1 MGECLNRGQMDFVGQ
16 SNAKTAMYIIIYGF
30 TIVGF
35 ILGYREGRFGLTFRW
50 SFSGYLLANA
60 LCFLSWPMWNRHPVT
75 FQAAPEVE
83 KGEEGEED
91 EDKARK
97 FKPKKKKKS

>member
-60 LCFLSWPMWNRHPVT
+60 LCFLSWPMWNRHPVQ
-75 FQAAPEVE
+75 FQPATEV
-83 KGEEGEED
+83 EED
-91 EDKARK
+91 EDEGDVKVQK
-97 FKPKKKKKS
+97 KPKKKKKTK